1 MGLQVLQVYSSL
13 ARIRIMAIITSGNM
27 PSLLKEGLYL
37 PKKKKE
43 KTPVKAGSEK
53 KTKTKTKG
61 N

>member
-13 ARIRIMAIITSGNM
+13 TRIRIMSIITSGNM

-37 PKKKKE
+37 PKEKK
-43 KTPVKAGSEK
+43 KTPVKAGSVK
-53 KTKTKTKG
+53 KTKNKG

>member
-1 MGLQVLQVYSSL
+1 
-13 ARIRIMAIITSGNM
+13 MAIITSGNM

-43 KTPVKAGSEK
+43 KTPVKAGSVK
-53 KTKTKTKG
+53 KSKTKNKG